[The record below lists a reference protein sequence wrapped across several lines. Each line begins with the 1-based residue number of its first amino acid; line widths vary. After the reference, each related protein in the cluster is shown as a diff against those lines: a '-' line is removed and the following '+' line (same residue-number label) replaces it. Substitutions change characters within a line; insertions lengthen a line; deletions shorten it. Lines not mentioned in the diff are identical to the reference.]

1 MYVVLLCS
9 LLSIKNHLE
18 FLIWISGIE
27 FRAKLQQLSKLIR
40 LELRRSNKWWQMT
53 SPKIQQSWFCFVLL
67 LKTPAHLCHCLYA
80 VRSDISLILNETPLI
95 CNRTVNQCRP
105 ETNGLFF
112 FFNESLVN
120 ISEVVSLIVLNMTMF
135 LRDTCLHSLW
145 LKIILALAN
154 YANMGQAI
162 AWAFITF

>member
-1 MYVVLLCS
+1 MQAR
-9 LLSIKNHLE
+9 N
-18 FLIWISGIE
+18 
-27 FRAKLQQLSKLIR
+27 QLTI
-40 LELRRSNKWWQMT
+40 
-53 SPKIQQSWFCFVLL
+53 
-67 LKTPAHLCHCLYA
+67 
-80 VRSDISLILNETPLI
+80 
-95 CNRTVNQCRP
+95 
-105 ETNGLFF
+105 F

-135 LRDTCLHSLW
+135 LRDTCGPENLHSLW